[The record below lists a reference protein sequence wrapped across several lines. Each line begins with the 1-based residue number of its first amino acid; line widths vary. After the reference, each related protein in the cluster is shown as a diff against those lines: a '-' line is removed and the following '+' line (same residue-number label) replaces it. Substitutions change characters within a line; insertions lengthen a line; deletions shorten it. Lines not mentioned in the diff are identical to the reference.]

1 MQLWFIL
8 SLVFAVLIAFFAV
21 LNSAVVTIQL
31 GFWKMDLSQSVVI
44 LGSAAIGAIVTTFFG
59 IFNRL
64 KSSLKTREL
73 KNQVKELEG
82 QVEKLQKE
90 NENLL
95 GVQPDQTTPKDGIV
109 KEEAEACKI
118 VENEISKHN
127 EGSNL

>member
-73 KNQVKELEG
+73 KNQVKELEEK
-82 QVEKLQKE
+82 VEKLQKE

-95 GVQPDQTTPKDGIV
+95 GIQPDQTPKDERV
-109 KEEAEACKI
+109 KEEEEACKV
-118 VENEISKHN
+118 VENDMEQA
-127 EGSNL
+127 